1 MLKILLS
8 MASAAALFA
17 LAACDGGDT
26 APEGDA
32 ATEQTTTTPAEEP
45 AEPAQ

>member
-8 MASAAALFA
+8 MASAVALFA
-17 LAACDGGDT
+17 LAACDSGGT

-32 ATEQTTTTPAEEP
+32 ATDQMTTTPEEP
-45 AEPAQ
+45 AEPTQ